1 MSPRLHRAPGK
12 VGLTPGSG
20 PRALASLTVVR
31 PSLTLHH
38 SFSPTW
44 LLSERG
50 LTASVLEAPAHAP
63 STRRAAPAPCGRGG
77 TAAVPS
83 LARLG
88 AAWQGVHLFRHS
100 RFTHSKSRW
109 VTDSRDSARFVQGC
123 VSRARTRGGLRAGA
137 APPVGHSGC
146 ESSANPARAPGPR
159 QWPWEGRHG
168 PLSHHRPRSSVRVPM
183 RCVWKRILHE
193 VDV

>member
-1 MSPRLHRAPGK
+1 MSPRLHPAPGK

-63 STRRAAPAPCGRGG
+63 LPEGPPLRPAGEAARP
-77 TAAVPS
+77 PS
-83 LARLG
+83 RLSARLG
-88 AAWQGVHLFRHS
+88 AAWQGVHLFRRS
-100 RFTHSKSRW
+100 RFTHSESRW

-137 APPVGHSGC
+137 VPPG
-146 ESSANPARAPGPR
+146 EQREP
-159 QWPWEGRHG
+159 
-168 PLSHHRPRSSVRVPM
+168 RPRPGAEAVAVGGTPWAAQLPPATFFGSRTYEVHLEEDFTRS
-183 RCVWKRILHE
+183 RCLE
-193 VDV
+193 LLL